1 MTRARYGVDSP
12 FIVIAH
18 YAIGSAALAGG
29 ALWLAVED
37 GALWRIMAVLLLL
50 FAVVTLAECSGI
62 VISGR
67 YGKRRLWRGLLAEM
81 GLRGDEQVLDV
92 GTGSGQQLGAVA
104 RRLSAGGHATGVDI
118 WRAWDHSGNSRDRAL
133 ANMRAEGVADR
144 TTLTVGDMR
153 DLPFPDGTFDVV
165 ISTLAVHNLTSPAD
179 RATALRE
186 MVRVLRPGGR
196 LTLVD
201 FWRTHTYPE
210 PLRAAGCLDIEVSGL
225 RYLPFPHVRVL
236 TARRAPL
243 ARDDVPSAVP
253 PLRSERNA
261 ADPS

>member
-18 YAIGSAALAGG
+18 YAVGTTALAGG
-29 ALWLAVED
+29 AVWLAMAGGVV
-37 GALWRIMAVLLLL
+37 WRVLAVLLVL
-50 FAVVTLAECSGI
+50 FAVVTLAECTGI

-67 YGKRRLWRGLLAEM
+67 YGKRRLWRGLIEDLA
-81 GLRGDEQVLDV
+81 LRGDEQILDV
-92 GTGSGQQLGAVA
+92 GTGSGQQLAAVA
-104 RRLSAGGHATGVDI
+104 RHLTSGGHATGVDI
-118 WRAWDHSGNSRDRAL
+118 WRAWDHSGNSRERAL

-144 TTLTVGDMR
+144 TTLTHGDMR
-153 DLPFPDGTFDVV
+153 DLPFSDGRFDIV
-165 ISTLAVHNLTSPAD
+165 ISTLVVHNLPDPAD

-196 LTLVD
+196 LMLVD
-201 FWRTHTYPE
+201 FWRTHTYLE
-210 PLRAAGCLDIEVSGL
+210 PLRAAGCLDVEVSGL

-236 TARRAPL
+236 TARRAPVL
-243 ARDDVPSAVP
+243 DGAPPAAPARH
-253 PLRSERNA
+253 SERNA

>member
-18 YAIGSAALAGG
+18 YLIGTAALAGG
-29 ALWLAVED
+29 AIWLAVAD
-37 GALWRIMAVLLLL
+37 GALWRVLAVLLLL

-67 YGKRRLWRGLLAEM
+67 YGKRRLWRGLLADLD
-81 GLRGDEQVLDV
+81 LRGDERVLDV
-92 GTGSGQQLGAVA
+92 GTGSGQQLAAVA
-104 RRLSAGGHATGVDI
+104 GRLTGGGHATGVDI
-118 WRAWDHSGNSRDRAL
+118 WRAWDHSGNSEDRAV

-144 TTLTVGDMR
+144 TTLVTGDMR
-153 DLPFPDGTFDVV
+153 DLPFPDGRFDVV
-165 ISTLAVHNLTSPAD
+165 ISTLAVHNLPDPAD
-179 RATALRE
+179 RAAALRE
-186 MVRVLRPGGR
+186 MARVLRPDGR

-210 PLRAAGCLDIEVSGL
+210 HLRAAGCLDVAVSGL
-225 RYLPFPHVRVL
+225 RFLPFPHVRVL
-236 TARRAPL
+236 TARRAPVGPD
-243 ARDDVPSAVP
+243 AAP
-253 PLRSERNA
+253 PAGRSRSGRNA